1 MCGQESVSRAPGV
14 NKHIWLT
21 RRGAVRKVIR
31 DVMFISLRESNCNG
45 IHKKSETVM
54 WCQSAGIIHKRDI
67 QREPEG
73 KTVISMVWCCKHN

>member
-1 MCGQESVSRAPGV
+1 MAHMQRWGQ
-14 NKHIWLT
+14 K
-21 RRGAVRKVIR
+21 R
-31 DVMFISLRESNCNG
+31 DRDLMLISPREGNCNG

-73 KTVISMVWCCKHN
+73 ETVISMVLFCKHN